1 MRCLACDR
9 NLTDF
14 ESTRKHTDTGEYL
27 DLCNKC
33 YNEIQADVET
43 VTEERLDLTHEDDI
57 QVDWEQDE

>member
-14 ESTRKHTDTGEYL
+14 ESTRKHTDTSEYL

-33 YNEIQADVET
+33 YNEIQADVEII
-43 VTEERLDLTHEDDI
+43 TEERLDLTHEDDI